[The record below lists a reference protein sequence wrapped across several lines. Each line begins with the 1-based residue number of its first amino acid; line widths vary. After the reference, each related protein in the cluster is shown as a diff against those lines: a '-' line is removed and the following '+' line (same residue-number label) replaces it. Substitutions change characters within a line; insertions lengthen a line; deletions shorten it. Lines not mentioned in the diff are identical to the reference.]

1 MVGEYPQKN
10 TSFLFTCKENY
21 FLGIWPADNDSLGKP
36 GYKALI
42 QIARAHFDAGL
53 YDSFLAYFKESRYLI
68 QLWAAHLILEYGKP
82 ANEIKEQCLEIISL
96 YISNP
101 AIPEIASIQMEW
113 LEKYKSKEGR

>member
-21 FLGIWPADNDSLGKP
+21 FLGILPADKDSLEKP

-42 QIARAHFDAGL
+42 QIAKTHFDAGL

-82 ANEIKEQCLEIISL
+82 ADEIKEQCLDIISQ
-96 YISNP
+96 YISNS
-101 AIPEIASIQMEW
+101 ATPEIAFIQMRW
-113 LEKYKSKEGR
+113 LENYKSKKES